1 MSQPYFDKSKRGIIL
16 ELTEKSR
23 KWFIATLLLG
33 TFTMSISQSSLSTAY
48 PTFMRYF
55 NLPAST
61 IAWLTTGFMLIMSV
75 VMPLS
80 PWLMK
85 NFRFKP
91 LYLTLLV
98 NFVVG
103 TLIII
108 WAPNFLVMMLGRL
121 MEGFSVGV
129 LFPSYQ
135 SIILEI
141 TPTSQRGTVM
151 GTVGLV
157 MGSALAVGPIISGV
171 LLQFFPWE
179 AIFAFFLIT
188 LTIVFLLAL
197 KTVVSPLKIESTKF
211 DFVSVFMS
219 LGIIGLLYFINELS
233 HMTSGSYLN
242 WIILVVSLILLVL
255 FVRRQLRMPQ
265 PLLRLDILSIL
276 NFDLG
281 VALTS
286 LSYMSLITVTI
297 IMPLYYQQILGLTPL
312 WSGLALVPAAA
323 VLSWLNRRSGRL
335 ADRIGFK
342 PVIMIGFGLFIV
354 GWAALLLL
362 SGLKNVWVAILCS
375 IIIESGNA
383 FAMMPATTL
392 GANSLT
398 NDLIPHGSSI
408 IATIRQIMGSTAIV
422 IATVVLGDKNFN
434 GVFLTFLILEI
445 IAIFLVFKIKDTK
458 KVPVTA

>member
-1 MSQPYFDKSKRGIIL
+1 M

-23 KWFIATLLLG
+23 KWFVATLLLG

-61 IAWLTTGFMLIMSV
+61 VAWLTTGFMLIMSV

-80 PWLMK
+80 PWLMD
-85 NFRFKP
+85 NFKFKP

-103 TLIII
+103 TLIVIF
-108 WAPNFLVMMLGRL
+108 APNFPIMMVGRL

-141 TPTSQRGTVM
+141 TPQNKRGSVM

-157 MGSALAVGPIISGV
+157 LGSALAVGPIISGV
-171 LLQFFPWE
+171 ILQVMNWQ
-179 AIFAFFLIT
+179 AIFAFFLVV
-188 LTIVFLLAL
+188 LSAVFILAL
-197 KTVVSPLKIESTKF
+197 KTVVSPLKLKSTNF

-219 LGIIGLLYFINELS
+219 LGIIGLLYFINEIS

-242 WIILVVSLILLVL
+242 WIILGVSMILLYL
-255 FVRRQLRMPQ
+255 FVRRQLKMPE
-265 PLLRLDILSIL
+265 PLLRLDILKIG

-297 IMPLYYQQILGLTPL
+297 IMPLYYQQALRMTPF
-312 WSGLALVPAAA
+312 WSGMALVPAAA
-323 VLSWLNRRSGRL
+323 LLSWLNRRSGQL

-342 PVIMIGFGLFIV
+342 PVITIGFGLFIV
-354 GWAALLLL
+354 GWGMLLLL
-362 SGLKNVWVAILCS
+362 SGLKSVWVAIICS
-375 IIIESGNA
+375 MIIEAGNA

-398 NDLIPHGSSI
+398 NELIPHGSSI
-408 IATIRQIMGSTAIV
+408 IATFRQILGSTAIV
-422 IATVVLGDKNFN
+422 LATVILGNGNFN
-434 GVFLTFLILEI
+434 AVFATFLVMEI
-445 IAIFLVFKIKDTK
+445 AAMGLALMIKDT
-458 KVPVTA
+458 TAERVAEAR

>member
-1 MSQPYFDKSKRGIIL
+1 M

-23 KWFIATLLLG
+23 KWFVATLLLG

-61 IAWLTTGFMLIMSV
+61 VAWLTTGFMLIMSV

-80 PWLMK
+80 PWLMD
-85 NFRFKP
+85 NFKFKP

-103 TLIII
+103 TLIVIF
-108 WAPNFLVMMLGRL
+108 APNFPIMMVGRL

-141 TPTSQRGTVM
+141 TPQNKRGSVM

-171 LLQFFPWE
+171 ILQVMNWQ
-179 AIFAFFLIT
+179 AIFAFFLVV
-188 LTIVFLLAL
+188 LSAVFILAL
-197 KTVVSPLKIESTKF
+197 KTVVSPLKLKSTNF

-219 LGIIGLLYFINELS
+219 LGIIGLLYFINEIS

-242 WIILVVSLILLVL
+242 WIILGVSMILLYL
-255 FVRRQLRMPQ
+255 FVRRQLKMPE
-265 PLLRLDILSIL
+265 PLLRLDILKIG

-297 IMPLYYQQILGLTPL
+297 IMPLYYQQVLRMTPF
-312 WSGLALVPAAA
+312 WSGMALVPAAA
-323 VLSWLNRRSGRL
+323 LLSWLNRRSGQL

-342 PVIMIGFGLFIV
+342 PVITIGFGLFIV
-354 GWAALLLL
+354 GWGMLLLL
-362 SGLKNVWVAILCS
+362 SGLKSVWVAIICS
-375 IIIESGNA
+375 MIIEAGNA

-398 NDLIPHGSSI
+398 NELIPHGSSI
-408 IATIRQIMGSTAIV
+408 IATFRQILGSTAIV
-422 IATVVLGDKNFN
+422 LATVILGNGNFN
-434 GVFLTFLILEI
+434 AVFATFLVMEI
-445 IAIFLVFKIKDTK
+445 AAMGLALMIKDT
-458 KVPVTA
+458 TAERVAEAR

>member
-1 MSQPYFDKSKRGIIL
+1 
-16 ELTEKSR
+16 
-23 KWFIATLLLG
+23 
-33 TFTMSISQSSLSTAY
+33 
-48 PTFMRYF
+48 
-55 NLPAST
+55 
-61 IAWLTTGFMLIMSV
+61 
-75 VMPLS
+75 
-80 PWLMK
+80 MK

-103 TLIII
+103 TFIII

-211 DFVSVFMS
+211 DFVSVLMS

-408 IATIRQIMGSTAIV
+408 ISTIRQIMGST
-422 IATVVLGDKNFN
+422 ATVVLGDKNFN

-458 KVPVTA
+458 KVAVTA

>member
-1 MSQPYFDKSKRGIIL
+1 M

-23 KWFIATLLLG
+23 KWFVATLLLG

-61 IAWLTTGFMLIMSV
+61 VAWLTTGFMLIMSV

-80 PWLMK
+80 PWLMD
-85 NFRFKP
+85 NFKFKP

-103 TLIII
+103 TLIVIF
-108 WAPNFLVMMLGRL
+108 APNFPIMMVGRL

-141 TPTSQRGTVM
+141 TPQNKRGSVM
-151 GTVGLV
+151 GTIGLV

-171 LLQFFPWE
+171 ILQVMNWQ
-179 AIFAFFLIT
+179 AIFAFFLVV
-188 LTIVFLLAL
+188 LSAVFILAL
-197 KTVVSPLKIESTKF
+197 KTVVSPLKLKSTNF

-219 LGIIGLLYFINELS
+219 LGIIGLLYFINEIS

-242 WIILVVSLILLVL
+242 WIILGVSMILLYL
-255 FVRRQLRMPQ
+255 FVRRQLKMPE
-265 PLLRLDILSIL
+265 PLLRLDILKIG

-297 IMPLYYQQILGLTPL
+297 IMPLYYQQVLRMTPF
-312 WSGLALVPAAA
+312 WSGMALVPAAA
-323 VLSWLNRRSGRL
+323 LLSWLNRRSGQL

-342 PVIMIGFGLFIV
+342 PVITIGFGLFIV
-354 GWAALLLL
+354 GWGMLLLL
-362 SGLKNVWVAILCS
+362 SGLKSVWVAIICS
-375 IIIESGNA
+375 MIIEAGNA

-398 NDLIPHGSSI
+398 NELIPHGSSI
-408 IATIRQIMGSTAIV
+408 IATFRQILGSTAIV
-422 IATVVLGDKNFN
+422 LATVILGNGNFN
-434 GVFLTFLILEI
+434 AVFATFLVMEI
-445 IAIFLVFKIKDTK
+445 AAMGLALMIKDT
-458 KVPVTA
+458 TAERVAEAR

>member
-1 MSQPYFDKSKRGIIL
+1 MQ
-16 ELTEKSR
+16 LTDKSR

-48 PTFMRYF
+48 PTFMKYF

-80 PWLMK
+80 PWLMD
-85 NFRFKP
+85 NFKFKP
-91 LYLTLLV
+91 LYLSLLI

-108 WAPNFLVMMLGRL
+108 FAPNFLIMMVGRL

-141 TPTSQRGTVM
+141 TPTNQRGAVM

-157 MGSALAVGPIISGV
+157 MGSALAVGPIVSGV
-171 LLQFFPWE
+171 LLQILNWQS
-179 AIFAFFLIT
+179 IFGFFLIV
-188 LTIVFLLAL
+188 LTAVFLLGL
-197 KTVVSPLKIESTKF
+197 KTIVSPLKLKSSEF
-211 DFVSVFMS
+211 DFISVFMS
-219 LGIIGLLYFINELS
+219 LGIIGLLYFINEIS
-233 HMTSGSYLN
+233 HMTIGNYLN
-242 WIILVVSLILLVL
+242 WSILIVSLILLYL
-255 FVRRQLRMPQ
+255 FVRRQLKMKA
-265 PLLRLDILSIL
+265 PLLHLDILAIP

-297 IMPLYYQQILGLTPL
+297 IMPLYYQQIIGLTPL

-323 VLSWLNRRSGRL
+323 LLSWLNRRSGKL

-342 PVIMIGFGLFIV
+342 PVILIGFVLFII
-354 GWAALLLL
+354 GWAGLLLF
-362 SGLKNVWVAILCS
+362 SEMRNIWIAIACS
-375 IIIESGNA
+375 MVIEAGNA

-392 GANSLT
+392 GADSLT
-398 NDLIPHGSSI
+398 NELIPHGSSV
-408 IATIRQIMGSTAIV
+408 IATVRQVMGSTAIV
-422 IATVVLGDKNFN
+422 LATVVLGDKNFN
-434 GVFLTFLILEI
+434 GVFLTFLVIEI
-445 IAIFLVFKIKDTK
+445 IAIFLVFKIKDTMK
-458 KVPVTA
+458 ATA